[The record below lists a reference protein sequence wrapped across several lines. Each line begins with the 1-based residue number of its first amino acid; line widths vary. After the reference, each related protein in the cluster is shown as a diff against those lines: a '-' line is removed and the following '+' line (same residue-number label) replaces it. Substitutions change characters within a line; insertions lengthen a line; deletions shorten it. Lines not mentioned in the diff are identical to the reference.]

1 MQILSLSDLW
11 SGTLGSILS
20 YIIIIVILLPT
31 LLVSFR
37 LLITRR
43 KIGYFSM
50 LLSLVILIVQYMQLI
65 HFQLIQTMNETAA
78 FVALI
83 LKIAAFVLVNVGI
96 YQLYNPTRAKD
107 SMVIALI
114 GLLTAVVASSY
125 WFIPQVLEGSDGQIR
140 QLQPLG
146 LELFLFVLV
155 FISFLIVNPRI
166 GQNGKFQLMLT
177 VYFCAHMIY
186 MTNKYLFNG
195 NQEGLARLEQL
206 LPMLFHIVLFL
217 FIFERIIELMQAI
230 YNSAI
235 KDGLTG
241 LFNRKYFYNRVN
253 QHISQQNAVS
263 IIFSDI
269 DNFKKLNDTKGHHM
283 GDQVL
288 KHVAQIAIEE
298 AEPDGV
304 CGRYGGEEIVVMVLG
319 TEVEATA
326 LAEKIRARV
335 ESETM
340 VTVSIGL
347 SHYRQN
353 IKTDELIKQADEA
366 MYKAKTS
373 GKNKIVAY
381 G

>member
-1 MQILSLSDLW
+1 
-11 SGTLGSILS
+11 
-20 YIIIIVILLPT
+20 
-31 LLVSFR
+31 
-37 LLITRR
+37 
-43 KIGYFSM
+43 
-50 LLSLVILIVQYMQLI
+50 
-65 HFQLIQTMNETAA
+65 MNETAA

-107 SMVIALI
+107 GMVIALI

-253 QHISQQNAVS
+253 QHISQQIAVS